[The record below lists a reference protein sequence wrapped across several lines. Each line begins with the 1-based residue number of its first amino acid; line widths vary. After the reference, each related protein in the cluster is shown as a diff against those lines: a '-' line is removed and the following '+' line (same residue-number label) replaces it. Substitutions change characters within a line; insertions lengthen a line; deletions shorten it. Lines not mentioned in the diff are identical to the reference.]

1 MLPEPSRRTAA
12 RAATMSASPVGDAD
26 MPRDPRT
33 RHAAVHLPGLRID
46 SCNLA
51 LRDPDGDGFLG
62 DRASQTAF
70 RRYLDARRRRHFTGK
85 RDPFGRIATDSIAKR
100 EIDLVLVGGDADA
113 AHLVHAAV
121 EDHAHQL
128 AGVVRAFLAT
138 EEWRGVRRIVIGG
151 GFPGSRVGALSVR
164 RAARLL
170 KLQRSGVD
178 LCLLRHDGDDAGL
191 LGWVPL
197 APAST
202 HRHDAFLAVDIGGTN
217 IRCGIV
223 APRLD
228 TRADGARAK
237 VLERS
242 QWRHAGDTPD
252 RDEAIERMAA
262 MLNGLM
268 AHARTLRL
276 RLAPFVGIACPGQ
289 IDIDGRIEH
298 GAQNLPG
305 DWEADDFDVASALGA
320 RLDRIGRSAPRVLLH
335 NDAVVQG
342 LSERPRMSGV
352 MRWGVLTIGTGL
364 GNASY
369 TNHRG

>member
-1 MLPEPSRRTAA
+1 
-12 RAATMSASPVGDAD
+12 
-26 MPRDPRT
+26 MPRDLRN
-33 RHAAVHLPGLRID
+33 RHAATHLPGLRID

-51 LRDPDGDGFLG
+51 LRDPEGDGFLG

-70 RRYLDARRRRHFTGK
+70 RRYLDARRRRHFTGN
-85 RDPFGRIATDSIAKR
+85 RDPFGRVATEAIDKR

-138 EEWRGVRRIVIGG
+138 EDWRGVRRIVIGG
-151 GFPGSRVGALSVR
+151 GFAGSRVGALSVR
-164 RAARLL
+164 RANRLL

-178 LCLLRHDGDDAGL
+178 LSLLRHDGDDAGL

-197 APAST
+197 APAAT
-202 HRHDAFLAVDIGGTN
+202 HRHGAFLTVDIGGTN

-223 APRLD
+223 APHLD
-228 TRADGARAK
+228 QRPDGSRAQ

-242 QWRHAGDTPD
+242 QWRHATDTPD
-252 RDEAIERMAA
+252 RDEAIVRMAA
-262 MLNGLM
+262 MLNGLV
-268 AHARTLRL
+268 AHARTRGL

-289 IDIDGRIEH
+289 IDVDGRILH

-305 DWEADDFDVASALGA
+305 DWTHARFELATALG
-320 RLDRIGRSAPRVLLH
+320 RHLDRIGGRAPHVLLH
-335 NDAVVQG
+335 NDAIVQG
-342 LSERPRMSGV
+342 LSERPCMAAV
-352 MRWGVLTIGTGL
+352 ERWGVLTIGTGL

-369 TNHRG
+369 TRLRS

>member
-1 MLPEPSRRTAA
+1 
-12 RAATMSASPVGDAD
+12 
-26 MPRDPRT
+26 MPRDPRN
-33 RHAAVHLPGLRID
+33 RHAAIRLPDLRID
-46 SCNLA
+46 SCNLP

-70 RRYLDARRRRHFTGK
+70 RRFLDARRRHHFTGR
-85 RDPFGRIATDSIAKR
+85 RDPFGRTATHAISKN

-128 AGVVRAFLAT
+128 AGVVRGFLET
-138 EEWRGVRRIVIGG
+138 DEWHGVRRIVIGG

-170 KLQRSGVD
+170 KLARSGVD
-178 LCLLRHDGDDAGL
+178 LSLLRHDGDDAGL

-197 APAST
+197 APAAT

-223 APRLD
+223 APHFDQRED
-228 TRADGARAK
+228 GSRAR

-242 QWRHAGDTPD
+242 QWRHATESPD
-252 RDEAIERMAA
+252 REDAVTRMAA
-262 MLNGLM
+262 MLNGLI
-268 AHARTLRL
+268 AHARTLGL

-289 IDIDGRIEH
+289 IAVDGRILH

-305 DWEADDFDVASALGA
+305 DWEAERFRLADVLRQ
-320 RLDRIGRSAPRVLLH
+320 RLDRIGKRAPLVLLH

-342 LSERPRMSGV
+342 LSERPRMTSV
-352 MRWGVLTIGTGL
+352 ERWGVLTIGTGL

-369 TNHRG
+369 TNHRA